1 MSDDKYTAK
10 EREFI
15 RLHELQHD
23 FVRLEG
29 AITAWAGERC
39 PDYEATCVVCKTWKA
54 FDVLKESVLF
64 QQLGWHQ
71 EEVNE
76 AKDFIINPKLA
87 AALDDIKKETD
98 KAYANMTTREIF
110 QDLEGGITRPI
121 AERGKPMPDQ
131 SHLYIDCTT
140 TEDNDDE

>member
-1 MSDDKYTAK
+1 MSDNKYTAK

-29 AITAWAGERC
+29 AVTAWAGERC

-64 QQLGWHQ
+64 QQLGWNQ

-76 AKDFIINPKLA
+76 AKDFMITPKLA

>member
-1 MSDDKYTAK
+1 MSDNKYTAK

-23 FVRLEG
+23 FVRLEM
-29 AITAWAGERC
+29 AVTSWAGERC

-76 AKDFIINPKLA
+76 AQDFIINPKLA

-98 KAYANMTTREIF
+98 KVYANMTTQEIF
-110 QDLEGGITRPI
+110 QDLI
-121 AERGKPMPDQ
+121 AP
-131 SHLYIDCTT
+131 T